1 MKPFRLSSLALV
13 SALCLSGAMV
23 GSASAT
29 SVDHNNPP
37 QSLVV
42 EHAEILLS
50 PTDDNKLEG
59 YLAIWNGTQIQANL
73 TAITSDVFDSG
84 EIYRNVFGKIETVR
98 GGVFI
103 PGHAELKMSGSGVYL
118 VLQEPTLPLNQI
130 EKVVLILD
138 FEGGTQLSVPARIV
152 RRGEE
157 LTDHRHGE
165 GDAVSR

>member
-1 MKPFRLSSLALV
+1 MKPFRSPLPALILALCV
-13 SALCLSGAMV
+13 SGTVV
-23 GSASAT
+23 GSTLAT

-37 QSLVV
+37 PSLVV
-42 EHAEILLS
+42 EHAEILFS
-50 PTDDNKLEG
+50 STGDNRVEG

-73 TAITSDVFDSG
+73 TAITSEVFNSG
-84 EIYRNVFGKIETVR
+84 EIYRNVFGTIEAVR

-118 VLQEPTLPLNQI
+118 VLQEPTLPFNQI
-130 EKVVLILD
+130 EKVVLTLD

-152 RRGEE
+152 RRDED

-165 GDAVSR
+165 GDAFAR